1 MKNELRSELLRKR
14 DLIPSSKRFQKET
27 AIKRNLF
34 GLEIF
39 KNAKSIL
46 MYVSFRSEVD
56 TISHLDDILKLGK
69 KLIVPLVDS
78 NNKSLTLYEI
88 RSDAELAPGYMGI
101 PEPAVGKE
109 RIVTLKEIDLVVIP
123 GTGFD
128 PEGNRLGYGGGY
140 YDRLLA
146 GTEKHI
152 PTIALSFE
160 EQMTDVIPAESHDI
174 KMDTII
180 TAERIIHCA
189 ANH

>member
-1 MKNELRSELLRKR
+1 MKNVLRTDLLNKR

-27 AIKRNLF
+27 AIKKSLF

-39 KNAKSIL
+39 QNSKSIL

-56 TISHLDDILKLGK
+56 TISHLDEILDLGK

-78 NNKSLTLYEI
+78 KLKTLTLYEI
-88 RSDAELAPGYMGI
+88 RSASELEPGYMGI
-101 PEPAVGKE
+101 HEPKAGAA
-109 RIVTLKEIDLVVIP
+109 RIVNINDIDLAVIP

-128 PEGNRLGYGGGY
+128 PKGNRLGYGGGY

-146 GTEKHI
+146 DTEKHI

-160 EQMTDVIPAESHDI
+160 EQITDEIPAEPHDI
-174 KMDTII
+174 KMDIII
-180 TAERIIHCA
+180 TAERIIECMKL
-189 ANH
+189 